1 MESTTSKLSPW
12 RVATACAAFLALIA
26 LFGGACSVILDHGN
40 TQCAVDE
47 DCVSFGGR
55 PSCQRG
61 LCVASNLG
69 PEGCFFGTPTT
80 PEQFANQCSTS
91 QCEPFDNC
99 ARLGLCASGAAEP
112 ATIPPIDGGTPVTPP
127 TDGPPGLPPCV
138 AAGKNTV
145 VVTGSTALQPFLTVV
160 AKVLATS
167 SPPYVIAYQGT
178 GSCNGVDHI
187 FNADPTKRVAKDAAG
202 RTNLL
207 FDGEKAP
214 EQCAFGTTGVSVD
227 VGISDVF
234 SKSCNASYVA
244 SDRIA
249 EYLGPV
255 QPMTFV
261 VPSASEERAIS
272 AEMARIV
279 FGRGSMDAKASPFT
293 DPLLYFVRNSSS
305 GTQQMISRAINV
317 DARQWWGVDRGGS
330 TRVRDQ
336 LLSVAPARASGAIGI
351 LSTDFADAERA
362 RLRILAFRARNQ
374 LCAYYPDSSLF
385 TRDKRAVRD
394 GHYTMWGPI
403 HLYAAVTGGVPNAA
417 AAALVTRFGVPRLDQ
432 ALLDT
437 IIKAGLVPQCAMKVT
452 RTEEMGPITT
462 YSPEFQ
468 CGCYF
473 EATVP
478 NGSAPESCKTCNGP
492 ADCPSTAPACN
503 NGYCELK

>member
-1 MESTTSKLSPW
+1 MEPKTSKLSPW
-12 RVATACAAFLALIA
+12 RVATACAAFLAMIA
-26 LFGGACSVILDHGN
+26 LLGGACSVLLDQGN
-40 TQCAVDE
+40 TQCATDG
-47 DCVSFGGR
+47 DCVTFGGR

-69 PEGCFFGTPTT
+69 PENCFFGTPTT

-99 ARLGLCASGAAEP
+99 TRLNQCGTSAVEP
-112 ATIPPIDGGTPVTPP
+112 PPILPVDAGPSTTPPIDAPV
-127 TDGPPGLPPCV
+127 GLPLCV
-138 AAGKNTV
+138 VAGRNTV
-145 VVTGSTALQPFLTVV
+145 VVTGSTALQPFLAVV
-160 AKVLATS
+160 AKVLAES
-167 SPPYVIAYQGT
+167 SPPYSIAYQGT

-187 FNADPTKRVAKDAAG
+187 FNPDPAKRLAKDIGG

-207 FDGEKAP
+207 FEGANAP
-214 EQCAFGTTGVSVD
+214 VPCSFGLAGVPVD

-234 SKSCNASYVA
+234 SKSCVASYTPN
-244 SDRIA
+244 DRIA

-261 VPSASEERAIS
+261 VPSGSEEKAIS
-272 AEMARIV
+272 AEMARVV
-279 FGRGSMDAKASPFT
+279 FGRGSMDPKSSPFS
-293 DPLLYFVRNSSS
+293 DPLLYFVRNSTS
-305 GTQQMISRAINV
+305 GTQQMMSRAINV

-336 LLSVAPARASGAIGI
+336 LLSVAPARANGAIGI

-362 RLRILAFRARNQ
+362 RLRILAFSSRGQ
-374 LCAYYPDSSLF
+374 LCGYYPDSSLF
-385 TRDKRAVRD
+385 TRDKINVRD
-394 GHYTMWGPI
+394 GHYAMWGPI

-432 ALLDT
+432 ALLDA
-437 IIKAGLVPQCAMKVT
+437 IIKASLVPQCAMKVT
-452 RTEEMGPITT
+452 RTEEMGPITA
-462 YSPEFQ
+462 YSPDFQ

-478 NGSAPESCKTCNGP
+478 NGSAPESCQVCSGP
-492 ADCPSTAPACN
+492 ADCPASKPACN